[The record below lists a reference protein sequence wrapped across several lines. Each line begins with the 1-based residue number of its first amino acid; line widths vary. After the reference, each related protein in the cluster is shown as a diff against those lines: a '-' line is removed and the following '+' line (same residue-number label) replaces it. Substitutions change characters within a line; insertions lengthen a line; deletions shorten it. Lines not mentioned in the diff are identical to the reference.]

1 MINSSTF
8 NHSFNDVDLGF
19 FPYLRN
25 NGKFV
30 RRYLLISTKLIRKDD
45 NDDDLISI
53 QFGSSKPILMIH
65 RHFLTCIIS
74 YSMDRRRKV

>member
-19 FPYLRN
+19 FSYLRN

-30 RRYLLISTKLIRKDD
+30 RRYLLISTKLIRKDVMMM
-45 NDDDLISI
+45 ISI